1 MKEKSYYISQITVP
15 VVEYRY
21 DKKAAN
27 TSGRLESTYMIQI
40 RAPFT
45 EERGIAF
52 PCMMTAD
59 IHAPGITA
67 KIVAEAIMGI
77 NGEKEIP
84 KDEEM
89 KEITKAFSAPLQAK
103 ITEIFAYLTGNTKP
117 FPLILRQEQ
126 NGK

>member
-1 MKEKSYYISQITVP
+1 MKERSYYISQITVP
-15 VVEYRY
+15 IVEYRY
-21 DKKAAN
+21 DREAADA
-27 TSGRLESTYMIQI
+27 SVQLESTYMVQM

-52 PCMMTAD
+52 PCTVTAD

-77 NGEKEIP
+77 NGEKEVP
-84 KDEEM
+84 DDEEM
-89 KEITKAFSAPLQAK
+89 KEVTKVFSAPLQAK

-117 FPLILRQEQ
+117 FPLILRNEPSG
-126 NGK
+126 N